1 MVSFSQLPSVKEDT
15 IFGAARKFFGPS
27 YFVTALVTNP
37 IIDLSYKCLACEPFL
52 FVIEHLFTSKF
63 ESRYLY
69 SWNPQSALNYLTC
82 FCLDL
87 MTIFHSFFSEQK
99 GKVGRHSERKWKC
112 DSPCQPLSFDWG
124 QGEAHS
130 SHNGY
135 KVKSI

>member
-87 MTIFHSFFSEQK
+87 MTIFHSFFFQNKKEKLEDILRENENVTLHANHYLLTGAREKLIQ
-99 GKVGRHSERKWKC
+99 VIMAIR
-112 DSPCQPLSFDWG
+112 
-124 QGEAHS
+124 
-130 SHNGY
+130 
-135 KVKSI
+135 